1 MQQRNCGLLG
11 KRIPAAETRGAPMM
25 DVNGASHQELDARAA
40 LDECEDRDLAEMN
53 VRYAVV
59 KIGGK
64 TRVVSLEDNPVF
76 SWLQSTRVLHDPGL
90 LRLPCQVQEARDRA

>member
-1 MQQRNCGLLG
+1 
-11 KRIPAAETRGAPMM
+11 MM

-76 SWLQSTRVLHDPGL
+76 PGCKVPVFSTIPDFCAFH
-90 LRLPCQVQEARDRA
+90 AKYKKRAIGPESALA